1 MDSYKVNILGKKYIP
16 HFGGVFPLN
25 KLPQALRA
33 PSNFIVNT
41 DTYSSPGEHWL
52 AVSYQ
57 KGGIV
62 YVFDPFG
69 FYYPPLLKMYANKLR
84 RVVPVIFNR
93 IQYQGLVEQTCG
105 LYCIAWLIAINTT
118 GYKHTQGYKHS

>member
-1 MDSYKVNILGKKYIP
+1 MDSREVSSLGKTYIP
-16 HFGGVFPLN
+16 HFVGVFPLN
-25 KLPQALRA
+25 KLPQVMCA

-41 DTYSSPGEHWL
+41 DTHNLPGEHWL

-69 FYYPPLLKMYANKLR
+69 FYYPPILKIYVNKLKR
-84 RVVPVIFNR
+84 AEPVIYNR
-93 IQYQGLVEQTCG
+93 IRYQGLLEQTCG
-105 LYCIAWLIAINTT
+105 LYCIAWLIAINTP
-118 GYKHTQGYKHS
+118 GYKHT